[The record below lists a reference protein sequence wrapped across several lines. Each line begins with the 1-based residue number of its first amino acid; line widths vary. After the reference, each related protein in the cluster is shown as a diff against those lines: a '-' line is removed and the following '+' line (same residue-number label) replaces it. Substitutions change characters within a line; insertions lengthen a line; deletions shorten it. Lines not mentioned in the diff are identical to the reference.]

1 MSLGARER
9 LFSRVVR
16 QLAFGAGLVV
26 LGGALAGCDVPRPPS
41 PQLWTLFDVQSL
53 YADGADGTYG
63 IADGAG
69 LPGGVAIG
77 SMLDPADPSV
87 MTVQP
92 GFAEGYPVG
101 YVTTEVWSY
110 FDEIWA
116 QPMYVPVTGWSG
128 GKAQEV
134 SAHPIFTVGAGSR
147 FYSPF
152 WRMIYVEVPDGAATS
167 ARAILDGKYPL
178 HPAGGWMAAL
188 TPPGVD
194 LAAMPAVPSGGAVMG
209 TGWLDGVEAPFVKF
223 PAAPF
228 GIGPDEVIE
237 EVPIFHF
244 VYVKDDGTWTALPI
258 PPVLGTGPLY
268 SQTPAP
274 VDDLG
279 VPTAKYSAYW
289 RVYDVVVPSAAR
301 VFAPPGLALD
311 TALTNAHLAVS
322 AQGYG
327 AQLLDPPT
335 LRPSTTCSAA
345 FSFNEAA
352 CLDTLPERDAVPPG
366 PCRYL
371 DSQHAYRTMIAQ
383 TAIGAHRRDGHLPV
397 VSLNNRNGGPGPT
410 TAGLL
415 RRCLVATAV
424 LSSFAARAEAADS
437 GSPSEPD
444 AENDSEGYTP
454 PAAEARRPL
463 YDHRLR
469 RRRVRARRRA
479 TAPASRRGDTA
490 LPPPTTASTP
500 SRRR

>member
-1 MSLGARER
+1 M
-9 LFSRVVR
+9 R

-53 YADGADGTYG
+53 YADGADGTSA
-63 IADGAG
+63 IATGAG
-69 LPGGVAIG
+69 LPGGVALG
-77 SMLDPADPSV
+77 SMLNHDDPSV

-92 GFAEGYPVG
+92 AFAEGYPVG

-134 SAHPIFTVGAGSR
+134 SEHPIFTVGTGSR

-152 WRMIYVEVPDGAATS
+152 WRMIYVEAPDGVAKS
-167 ARAILDGKYPL
+167 AREILDGKYPL

-188 TPPGVD
+188 TPPDVG
-194 LAAMPAVPSGGAVMG
+194 LGAMPSPPSGGAVMG
-209 TGWLDGVEAPFVKF
+209 TGWLDGAEAPFVKF
-223 PAAPF
+223 PVAPF

-244 VYVKDDGTWTALPI
+244 VFVTDDGTWVAPPI

-301 VFAPPGLALD
+301 VFAPEGSAID
-311 TALTNAHLAVS
+311 TALVNAHLAVS
-322 AQGYG
+322 AKGYG
-327 AQLLDPPT
+327 DQLLDPAN
-335 LRPSTTCSAA
+335 STAVNDLLGRIL
-345 FSFNEAA
+345 FNEA
-352 CLDTLPERDAVPPG
+352 CLDTLVNATPSPG

-371 DSQHAYRTMIAQ
+371 DSQHAIETMVPQ
-383 TAIGAHRRDGHLPV
+383 TAIVRTDVTVTCPL
-397 VSLNNRNGGPGPT
+397 VSLNNR
-410 TAGLL
+410 
-415 RRCLVATAV
+415 TAV
-424 LSSFAARAEAADS
+424 
-437 GSPSEPD
+437 
-444 AENDSEGYTP
+444 
-454 PAAEARRPL
+454 
-463 YDHRLR
+463 
-469 RRRVRARRRA
+469 RV
-479 TAPASRRGDTA
+479 P
-490 LPPPTTASTP
+490 
-500 SRRR
+500 